1 MWKFILPLAGFGV
14 LIVAFYFGLQRNPSV
29 IPSPLIGKPAPVFSL
44 PDLHA
49 PDKQVSNASYGR
61 PYLLNVWGTWCV
73 GCRQEHDL
81 LNEIASSSPVPMV
94 GLNWKDDPQLARAWL
109 EQLGNPYA
117 ATAVDQEG
125 RVAIDWGV
133 YGAPETFLVSADGR
147 ILHKHVAPLT
157 REIWERDFAPKI
169 AAAIGVS
176 GAPTPAPA
184 GAHP

>member
-1 MWKFILPLAGFGV
+1 MWKYVLPLAGFGLLV
-14 LIVAFYFGLQRNPSV
+14 VAFYFGLQRNPSV

-44 PDLHA
+44 PNLHDPQA
-49 PDKQVSNASYGR
+49 QVSNANYRGR

-81 LNEIASSSPVPMV
+81 LNEIAQSSPVPMI
-94 GLNWKDDPQLARAWL
+94 GLNWKDDSELAKAWL

-133 YGAPETFLVSADGR
+133 YGAPETFLVSADGQ

-157 REIWERDFAPKI
+157 REIWERDFVPKI
-169 AAAIGVS
+169 SAAIGI
-176 GAPTPAPA
+176 PAPA
-184 GAHP
+184 AAGAQP